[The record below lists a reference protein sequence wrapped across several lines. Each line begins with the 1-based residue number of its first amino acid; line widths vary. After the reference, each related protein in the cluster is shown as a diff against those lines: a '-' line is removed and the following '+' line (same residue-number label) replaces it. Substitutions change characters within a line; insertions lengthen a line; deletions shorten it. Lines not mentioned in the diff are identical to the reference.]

1 MPKVYA
7 TQARQ
12 RRKPVRCWFGGKK
25 VPLWGQEATQA
36 RQVPLWGQEATQARQ
51 VPLWGQEGATS
62 RNEMRADYDDRP
74 SSIIDFY
81 CSNFLLLVGFF
92 GRRKTPNDLV
102 QGANQN
108 RS

>member
-1 MPKVYA
+1 MLKVYA

-12 RRKPVRCWFGGKK
+12 RCKPVRCWFGGKK
-25 VPLWGQEATQA
+25 
-36 RQVPLWGQEATQARQ
+36 VPLWGQEATQARQ